1 MELVDDF
8 LISATDSDRQVEIN
22 ESIMNMACDLTMD
35 MTTQMSLDVYDPNFK
50 MFKNNYFQI
59 RRPCSYAG
67 YPYEIAAVEIV
78 RNPSQQDTVKITCRS
93 QVVQKLKREKGQRTW
108 IGISASTFAKQ
119 VAEEHDLQYF
129 IQTSDNKDSITRQQ
143 SDSID
148 ENTWQVLSRLAGEL
162 DYVFFESYG
171 MLFFTSMEFLMERQP
186 GIQCDLESIA
196 EDDPWF
202 LHSVSF
208 RASDDSMAGTS
219 CSFQVGRTNGQTLR
233 PGFNVQFKNAGIF
246 SDRKYLIT
254 SVTWPV
260 GTNQPVGVQARTLV
274 ETEDTV
280 ADGFGAS
287 SGAGASLG
295 LGVIPWGSRDLMRG
309 MRGTDVKRLQLEVG
323 VPSYDHDG
331 IFGPQTEGYVK
342 NWQSV
347 NELGTR
353 TVTNVSDVDPADR
366 HFFGATTEIV
376 TWVGDGIIDADD
388 WIALTNVPLTYR
400 NLMPVVEGVAQS
412 VVMLT
417 GGYSS
422 ATNSEDKADFVIDSA
437 DRSFIERQN
446 GSVKE
451 ESPRVKKLEP
461 EDEEPVDTFSP
472 EARRSYW

>member
-1 MELVDDF
+1 MEIVDNF
-8 LISATDSDRQVEIN
+8 LISHTDSNRQTEIN
-22 ESIMNMACDLTMD
+22 ESIIRMSCDLTMD
-35 MTTQMSLDVYDPNFK
+35 MTTQLSLDVYDPNFK

-67 YPYEIAAVEIV
+67 YAYEIAAVEMV
-78 RNPSQQDTVKITCRS
+78 RNPSQQDTVNVTCRS
-93 QVVQKLKREKGQRTW
+93 QAVQKLKREKGQKTW
-108 IGISASTFAKQ
+108 TGISASTFAKQ
-119 VAEEHDLQYF
+119 VADEHDLQYF

-143 SDSID
+143 SEDID
-148 ENTWQVLSRLAGEL
+148 ENTWQVLMRLAGEL
-162 DYVFFESYG
+162 EYVVFESYG
-171 MLFFTSMEFLMERQP
+171 MLFFTSMEFLLDRQP
-186 GIQCDLESIA
+186 GIECDLESTA

-208 RASDDSMAGTS
+208 RASDDSFAGST
-219 CSFQVGRTNGQTLR
+219 CSFQVGRKNGQTLR
-233 PGFNVQFKNAGIF
+233 PGFNVKFKNAGIF
-246 SDRKYLIT
+246 GERKYLIS
-254 SVTWPV
+254 SVTWAV
-260 GTNQPVGVQARTLV
+260 GNNQPVAVQARTLV

-280 ADGFGAS
+280 ADGYGEGS
-287 SGAGASLG
+287 NSGTSLG
-295 LGVIPWGSRDLMRG
+295 LGVVPWGSRDLKRG

-376 TWVGDGIIDADD
+376 TWVGDGIIDAND
-388 WIALTNVPLTYR
+388 WNFLNNVPVTYR

-422 ATNSEDKADFVIDSA
+422 ATNSEEEADFVIDTTT
-437 DRSFIERQN
+437 RSFQEHPN

-451 ESPRVKKLEP
+451 VAPRVKKS
-461 EDEEPVDTFSP
+461 DEPVDTFSP
-472 EARRSYW
+472 EARRFYW